1 MEDSRKYPIAEHKFP
16 YGSGDEY
23 NFLLK
28 TYHHFIKFCESLA
41 SSFFSGHD
49 TEVQRNI
56 LRSNFGL
63 SDEDINSWKERASRY
78 NMSTESF
85 TFFLHI
91 AISSAV
97 DGFQARRKELETF
110 VDHVTKYKETSSKK
124 SKKIDKKKKKSNK
137 SKHRSII
144 NSDVDSDELD
154 DFLDKANEEFA
165 HLNFSSDDRDSNINR
180 PIATASGSKMDVD
193 HPINTNESSNTVL
206 QSVPNKPQSQPIQI
220 PEKSITD
227 STKSSNKNKK
237 LNKHLIEKV
246 ITGHKPADDDTSRVR
261 DILVYDVP
269 VSWTAE
275 YILQQLTLWGKP
287 IDIQMKQQRKYQTVR
302 LKIELST
309 LRLAQFEVN
318 ENPVWTTDLRGIP
331 VRWFPARWTLKE
343 RKQREKFQATIRKI
357 PDSMTYAAL
366 WVDHLPHTFLS
377 SVRGLKSF
385 KIIQTARGERKLI
398 GYFEKWVDMRNALDN
413 QFVWDLQNLSWN
425 RYEPPMQQTRSHG
438 SNANKNQGTSRS
450 QSTNKHQRN
459 SKNSKKK
466 PEETKSEKPKKHK
479 KDKSRKSSRSKVLAE
494 VIDVLRKLII

>member
-97 DGFQARRKELETF
+97 DGFQARRKELETI
-110 VDHVTKYKETSSKK
+110 VDHVTKYRETSSKK

-269 VSWTAE
+269 
-275 YILQQLTLWGKP
+275 
-287 IDIQMKQQRKYQTVR
+287 
-302 LKIELST
+302 
-309 LRLAQFEVN
+309 
-318 ENPVWTTDLRGIP
+318 
-331 VRWFPARWTLKE
+331 
-343 RKQREKFQATIRKI
+343 
-357 PDSMTYAAL
+357 
-366 WVDHLPHTFLS
+366 
-377 SVRGLKSF
+377 
-385 KIIQTARGERKLI
+385 
-398 GYFEKWVDMRNALDN
+398 WVDMRNALDN
-413 QFVWDLQNLSWN
+413 QFVWDHQYLSWN

-494 VIDVLRKLII
+494 FIDVLRKLII